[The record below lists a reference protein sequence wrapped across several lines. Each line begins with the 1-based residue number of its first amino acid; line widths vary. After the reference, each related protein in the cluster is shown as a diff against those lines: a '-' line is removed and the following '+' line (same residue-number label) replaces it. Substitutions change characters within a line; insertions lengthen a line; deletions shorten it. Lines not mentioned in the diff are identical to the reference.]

1 MAAEKISYTKDYIG
15 TYADMATIDKTEVVP
30 GSTYWH
36 MIQRRHIYLRQE
48 IGGLCNGV
56 RKSISS

>member
-30 GSTYWH
+30 GSTYWAYDTKAAYIFAAGDWRA
-36 MIQRRHIYLRQE
+36 M
-48 IGGLCNGV
+48 
-56 RKSISS
+56 